1 MFNDE
6 AYIKEFVEIVKG
18 LNIKTAMET
27 GHGSG
32 ELVEALRAA
41 GIDACGIDKS
51 SDLLRVPKA
60 AHYQN
65 VPLEEL
71 VTRKKY
77 DLVYSS
83 GVLEHF
89 DGAGDVEFIKRM
101 AALSKKYVLNL
112 VPSAKCAAYKAAK
125 ARTKAEWKTE
135 KDYTADAL
143 LYAHVQAGL
152 KVHAQGFAGQEW
164 AKRWGP
170 EPSSPYLVY
179 VIGVKK

>member
-6 AYIKEFVEIVKG
+6 AFIKEFVEIVKG
-18 LNIKTAMET
+18 LNIKTALET

-32 ELVEALRAA
+32 ELVEALRDA

-51 SDLLRVPKA
+51 QDLLSVPAA
-60 AHYQN
+60 AHFQN
-65 VPLEEL
+65 VPLEGL

-89 DGAGDVEFIKRM
+89 DGDGDVEFIRKM

-125 ARTKAEWKTE
+125 AQTKAEWKTE
-135 KDYTADAL
+135 KDYTLDAL
-143 LYAHVQAGL
+143 LHVHVQAGL
-152 KVHAQGFAGQEW
+152 KIFTQGFAGAEW
-164 AKRWGP
+164 AKRFGP
-170 EPSSPYLVY
+170 EPSEPYLVY
-179 VIGVKK
+179 VIGAK